1 MLKTFAR
8 EIQYSQLTYR
18 KYFSIFLLLYAAIV
32 FALSGSD
39 SIIFDHLHL
48 LLDTSNGI
56 LSMLLALFLI
66 AEQSNIQSNVRKYL
80 AIGFAYTAASE
91 LFHAF
96 VGIEWEGWFS
106 WISSNSSTLRPATWP
121 PSTYILP
128 LSLVW
133 AIWLMR
139 RNSAMRPAVFAVGMA
154 VATALLYVLVLILPP
169 YFDTGLLGIQRP
181 TQIPALFL
189 LLVLIAYCWR
199 ERHRSSLFEGLAWM
213 SVLLFFSDVF
223 MLYATSP
230 FEKFTMMAHAG
241 KLLAY
246 TFLHVIQM
254 RLAVEDSRARGKA
267 EAELLQEKQNLRITM
282 DELVF
287 QQFALDQHSIVGT
300 TDVQGNITYANNSF
314 CSISGY
320 AREELI
326 GRNHRLL
333 KSDVHSTEFFREM
346 YRTIAA
352 GKVWKGEICNRAKDG
367 HLYWVMTTIVPVVDD
382 DGKPKQYISLRSEIT
397 ERKQAE
403 TELILYRDHLEEL
416 VAEQILDL
424 KQAKEIAEAAN
435 RAKSEFLANMS
446 HEIRTPMNGVVGV
459 VDILQETNLT
469 PAQQRMVH
477 TIRTSSLALL
487 GILGDILDLSKI
499 EAGKLEIEMIPVN
512 LRELVEGVAQ
522 LLAPTVADKDMEL
535 IVFLPPEIPAW
546 VSTDPGRLRQI
557 LFNLLSNAVKFTQ
570 SGANRRGQVML
581 CVETKQLS
589 DDHDVLQFRIID
601 NGIGMSQDTLAQL
614 FKPFVQQDA
623 TTTRRF
629 GGTGLGLSISKNL
642 AELLQG
648 QIHVSS
654 VLGCG
659 AEFTLELPLK
669 IAPASHATAVL
680 SELSG
685 MKVLIVTDHPVYQEI
700 LPAYLN
706 AVCAQ
711 IKVVP
716 SQQAA
721 LHEIHLLGEQ
731 GWEVLLDMT
740 REPDVDPEL
749 GNSIR
754 KLLPGL
760 PIVSLVSRRISNSP
774 KSELVVLANPLMQ
787 DDLMHTLAL
796 ASKRIAIA
804 DIVQTTERRSQP
816 RQVAPTVEEA
826 VANGQLILVAEDN
839 ETNLEVIQE
848 QLRILGYA
856 SEAAEDG
863 RVALEKWR
871 NGRGRYS
878 LLFTD
883 CHMPNLDGFG
893 LTAAIRQ
900 EEAEGERLRIIA
912 VTGNAMQ
919 GEAQRCLVN
928 GMDDYL
934 AKPLRLSDLG
944 NKLAK
949 WLPLK
954 QPKVVPEPFNVAR
967 PASVPVEQPA
977 AADVVW
983 DAGTLTRMVGD
994 HPEMHRRL
1002 LDKFLSGAEE
1012 QVAAMIS
1019 AVAAGDI
1026 DVVVGVAHKMKS
1038 AARTVGALQLGH
1050 LCQELESAGR
1060 AGDMDTINLRTAGLG
1075 VAFQN
1080 AAGQIKSSYR
1090 VADTKY

>member
-1 MLKTFAR
+1 MLKMFAS
-8 EIQYSQLTYR
+8 EIKYSQLVYR
-18 KYFSIFLLLYAAIV
+18 KSVSVFLLLYAAIV

-48 LLDTSNGI
+48 LLDTINGI
-56 LSMLLALFLI
+56 LSLMLALFLL
-66 AEQSNIQSNVRKYL
+66 AEQSNIQPNVRKYL
-80 AIGFAYTAASE
+80 AIGFAFAAASE

-106 WISSNSSTLRPATWP
+106 WISGNSSTLRAATWP

-133 AIWLMR
+133 AMWLMR
-139 RNSAMRPAVFAVGMA
+139 RNSAMRPAVFAAGMGL
-154 VATALLYVLVLILPP
+154 ATFSLYVLVFIFPP
-169 YFDTGLLGIQRP
+169 YFDTGVLGIQRP

-213 SVLLFFSDVF
+213 SVLLFFSDLF

-254 RLAVEDSRARGKA
+254 RLAVEDSQARGKA
-267 EAELLQEKQNLRITM
+267 EAALMLEKKNLRDAM

-287 QQFALDQHSIVGT
+287 HQFAIDQHSIVGT

-320 AREELI
+320 SREELM
-326 GRNHRLL
+326 GQNHRLL
-333 KSDVHSTEFFREM
+333 KSGQHPTEFFRDM

-352 GKVWKGEICNRAKDG
+352 GDVWKGEICNRAKDG

-382 DGKPKQYISLRSEIT
+382 QGKPKQYISLRSEIT
-397 ERKQAE
+397 ARKQVE
-403 TELILYRDHLEEL
+403 TELILYQDHLEEL

-424 KQAKEIAEAAN
+424 KQAKETAEAAN

-459 VDILQETNLT
+459 VDILQETQLT

-477 TIRTSSLALL
+477 TIRTSSLALM

-499 EAGKLEIEMIPVN
+499 EAGKLEIEKIPVN

-522 LLAPTVADKDMEL
+522 LLAPTVADQDMDL

-570 SGANRRGQVML
+570 SGENWRGQIML
-581 CVETKQLS
+581 RVEMKRLP
-589 DDHDVLQFRIID
+589 DDREVLHFRIID
-601 NGIGMSQDTLAQL
+601 NGIGMSQGTMAQL
-614 FKPFVQQDA
+614 FRPFAQEDA

-642 AELLQG
+642 AELMQG
-648 QIHVSS
+648 QIYVSS
-654 VLGCG
+654 VLGG
-659 AEFTLELPLK
+659 GSEFTLELPLK
-669 IAPASHATAVL
+669 VAPASHATAVL
-680 SELSG
+680 SDLSG
-685 MKVLIVTDHPVYQEI
+685 MKVLIVTDQPVYEEI
-700 LPAYLN
+700 LSAYLN
-706 AVCAQ
+706 AVGAQ
-711 IKVVP
+711 IEVVP

-721 LHEIHLLGEQ
+721 LNVIHQSGEK

-740 REPDVDPEL
+740 RESDTEPEIA
-749 GNSIR
+749 NSIR
-754 KLLPGL
+754 TLLPGL
-760 PIVSLVSRRISNSP
+760 PIVPLVSRRISSSP
-774 KSELVVLANPLMQ
+774 KGELVILANPLML

-796 ASKRIAIA
+796 ATKRIAIT

-816 RQVAPTVEEA
+816 RQLAPTVEEA

-856 SEAAEDG
+856 SESAEDG

-871 NGRGRYS
+871 RGRGRYS

-893 LTAAIRQ
+893 LTAAIRK
-900 EEAEGERLRIIA
+900 EEPEGERLRIIA

-944 NKLAK
+944 SKLAK

-954 QPKVVPEPFNVAR
+954 QPKVVPEAANESR
-967 PASVPVEQPA
+967 SASVPAEQA
-977 AADVVW
+977 AAEVVW

-1002 LDKFLSGAEE
+1002 LDKFLPGAEE
-1012 QVAAMIS
+1012 QVAAIMS
-1019 AVAAGDI
+1019 AVAAGDM

-1038 AARTVGALQLGH
+1038 AARTVGALRLGQ

-1060 AGDMDTINLRTAGLG
+1060 ADDIDTINSRTAALEA
-1075 VAFQN
+1075 AFQD
-1080 AAGQIKSSYR
+1080 AAGLIKSSFG
-1090 VADTKY
+1090 K